1 MKLIFIIIYFTYFS
15 VHSAEIIIQGNARV
29 EASEFSFTDKSKYLT
44 VKQIGQW
51 TDNLGN
57 YGSNKCIGLIKKD
70 AKEKINFL
78 DVICE
83 YTDQN
88 DMITWRKFDRTG
100 SAIQRGVGISTV
112 IDTTSKYRDQ
122 LIGTKCSYPV
132 NRTKDMVFSKS
143 VCTIKDDLYRKLMK

>member
-70 AKEKINFL
+70 AKEKIRILTEKINSL
-78 DVICE
+78 
-83 YTDQN
+83 
-88 DMITWRKFDRTG
+88 
-100 SAIQRGVGISTV
+100 S
-112 IDTTSKYRDQ
+112 
-122 LIGTKCSYPV
+122 
-132 NRTKDMVFSKS
+132 
-143 VCTIKDDLYRKLMK
+143 